1 MSDKVPFF
9 VRLKERCEEVDSL
22 LCVGLDPRPSQ
33 LPSNTASAAEEWCKA
48 IIDATAPF
56 VAAFKPNAAFFEAWG
71 APGFKALQNVIKY
84 VPDDIPVLLDVKR
97 GDIGSTSAAYAQA
110 AFDELGADAVTLSP
124 YMGRDSISPFQ
135 RPGKGMF
142 VLCKTSNPGSNDVQT
157 LALSG
162 SGAGTVFEAV
172 AAAAPTWGSP
182 GSIGLVVGATDGN
195 ALQRARLAAPPGT
208 WILAPGVGAQGGCL
222 YDVVRLG

>member
-71 APGFKALQNVIKY
+71 APGFKALQNVSTL
-84 VPDDIPVLLDVKR
+84 PVMANQFPQASRESAELLMR
-97 GDIGSTSAAYAQA
+97 RSSSTCQ
-110 AFDELGADAVTLSP
+110 T
-124 YMGRDSISPFQ
+124 
-135 RPGKGMF
+135 
-142 VLCKTSNPGSNDVQT
+142 TSQYFWT
-157 LALSG
+157 
-162 SGAGTVFEAV
+162 
-172 AAAAPTWGSP
+172 
-182 GSIGLVVGATDGN
+182 
-195 ALQRARLAAPPGT
+195 
-208 WILAPGVGAQGGCL
+208 
-222 YDVVRLG
+222 